1 MGTKM
6 IEAVEL
12 VNTETGEISYY
23 KVSKIG
29 VQGHR
34 IRMRLLN
41 GSLRT
46 VSTEKYMLTT
56 IQENKEK
63 KENV

>member
-1 MGTKM
+1 M

-29 VQGHR
+29 VQGYR

-46 VSTEKYMLTT
+46 VSTEKYILTT